1 MSLGGGVGGAA
12 ALPAPRAAC
21 YKEIVSRAAARAAAE
36 LSKSRRHAMD
46 YAELSKTTVSKLR
59 EMVKE
64 QLPEA
69 KGVAGL
75 RKGELVELL
84 AKKWGLQPS
93 RVEAAGLGKGD
104 LKAEIRKVK
113 EVRRAAV
120 EARDQASMKA
130 TREQLHRLRRQL
142 KKAARAKT

>member
-1 MSLGGGVGGAA
+1 
-12 ALPAPRAAC
+12 
-21 YKEIVSRAAARAAAE
+21 
-36 LSKSRRHAMD
+36 MD

-93 RVEAAGLGKGD
+93 RAGAAGMGKGE

-120 EARDQASMKA
+120 EARDRAGMKA

-142 KKAARAKT
+142 RKAARAQT